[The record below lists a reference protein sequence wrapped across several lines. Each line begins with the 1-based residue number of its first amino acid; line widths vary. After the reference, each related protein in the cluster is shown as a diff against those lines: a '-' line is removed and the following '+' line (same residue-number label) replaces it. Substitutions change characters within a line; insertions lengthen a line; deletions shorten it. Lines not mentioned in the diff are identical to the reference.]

1 MIRYPR
7 LSACAS
13 KDPLGLRSEMN
24 ILGQDNV
31 KKFLESRI
39 ENLPSTMLFC
49 GPEGTGKINTARE
62 LSRVLGYQFHAVIPD
77 GDTYKVRQIRELLDK
92 YRKSSKIVFAIEDAD
107 RLQGSASSLLLKTLE
122 YPKDEV
128 IFVLTAK
135 EYAQVSYTLYSRC
148 VTLEF
153 NTLDETTIREYLQS
167 THKIWNDDYA
177 KISNGSLKLADSVAA
192 GDFLVKRNQVW
203 SFLSEIKYLN
213 EDNLSVPEYFKN
225 NTEDFCS
232 IALNL
237 LYDILKVIKAQDEL
251 VVNVDLLDEFR
262 SWIERY
268 SFDYA
273 IFAVIC
279 LRELFKN
286 IPNFYSKDLHLKT
299 LILKLKLGS
308 VPI

>member
-1 MIRYPR
+1 MYPR
-7 LSACAS
+7 LSACVS
-13 KDPLGLRSEMN
+13 RGPLSLYSEMN

-31 KKFLESRI
+31 KKFLESRLG
-39 ENLPSTMLFC
+39 NLPSTMLFC

-62 LSRVLGYQFHAVIPD
+62 LARVLGYDFQAVCPD
-77 GDTYKVRQIRELLDK
+77 GDSYKVRQIREVLDK

-107 RLQGSASSLLLKTLE
+107 KLHGSASSLLLKTLE
-122 YPKDEV
+122 DPKLEV
-128 IFVLTAK
+128 VFILTAK

-153 NTLDETTIREYLQS
+153 NTLDESTIREYLQS
-167 THKIWNDDYA
+167 THKVWNDDYA

-192 GDFLVKRNQVW
+192 GDFLIKRNQVW

-213 EDNLSVPEYFKN
+213 EDNLSVPDYFKS

-251 VVNVDLLDEFR
+251 VVNVDLMDEFR
-262 SWIERY
+262 SWLERY

-279 LRELFKN
+279 FRELFKN
-286 IPNFYSKDLHLKT
+286 SSSFYNKDLHLKT
-299 LILKLKLGS
+299 LLLKLKLGS